1 MQDALTTLAF
11 DMGFIKKMSA
21 NLYPNPLK
29 FVTRAFFSWEYAL
42 KVIKIELELL
52 TDVNMILD
60 FENGI
65 MRAIKATCHYCRS
78 K

>member
-29 FVTRAFFSWEYAL
+29 FVTRAFLSWEYAL
-42 KVIKIELELL
+42 KIIKIELELL
-52 TDVNMILD
+52 TDVDMIL
-60 FENGI
+60 ENGI